1 MKTTKQYGRK
11 ADAALTMWV
20 KLARAYAV
28 FSHRTEEDIR
38 SYGLT
43 APQFGVLE
51 TLGHLG
57 PMLTGDLTRKR
68 LVSGGNVTV
77 VVDNLMKQGLVERRV
92 CAEDRRQIFVQLST
106 KGRRL
111 FEKVFP
117 KHAAFV
123 AALAAG
129 LTDGEQQ
136 ELARLLKKLGL
147 SVQPPREA

>member
-1 MKTTKQYGRK
+1 MKTTRQYGRK
-11 ADAALTMWV
+11 ADAALSMWV

-57 PMLTGDLTRKR
+57 PMLTGELSRKR

-77 VVDNLMKQGLVERRV
+77 VVDNLIKQGLVERRV
-92 CAEDRRQIFVQLST
+92 CAEDRRQIFVQLT
-106 KGRRL
+106 AKGRRL
-111 FEKVFP
+111 FEKIFP

-123 AALAAG
+123 TALASS
-129 LTDGEQQ
+129 LSEDEQAD
-136 ELARLLKKLGL
+136 LGRLLKKLGL
-147 SVQPPREA
+147 SVYPAKNG

>member
-20 KLARAYAV
+20 KLARAYSV

-57 PMLTGDLTRKR
+57 PMLTGELSRKR

-77 VVDNLMKQGLVERRV
+77 VVDNLVKQGLVERRV
-92 CAEDRRQIFVQLST
+92 CAEDRRQIFVQLT
-106 KGRRL
+106 AKGRRL
-111 FEKVFP
+111 FEKIFP

-123 AALAAG
+123 TALASA
-129 LTDGEQQ
+129 LTEEEQA

-147 SVQPPREA
+147 AVQPPKTD